1 MMLLRKSNNGNIDE
15 ANLHPHDL
23 LSVQIRDEYSRK
35 VLTSG
40 IMIDQDKDDM
50 FEILFK
56 YYETLVKFQTNLDDL
71 YAKLTSY
78 QEDQNYAEKILMR
91 ND

>member
-1 MMLLRKSNNGNIDE
+1 MLLKKSNNGNVDE

-23 LSVQIRDEYSRK
+23 LSAQIRDEYTRK

-40 IMIDQDKDDM
+40 IMLDLEKDDM

-56 YYETLVKFQTNLDDL
+56 YYEALVKF
-71 YAKLTSY
+71 
-78 QEDQNYAEKILMR
+78 
-91 ND
+91 